1 MIQAQGVRCGWGA
14 AAARSAAARQGM
26 GAAGGTVYV
35 SVVAF
40 RTACRIARVMPPGA
54 GAPGDGGTSSYWA
67 GVMYLN
73 GKTKLLLVL

>member
-1 MIQAQGVRCGWGA
+1 MIQAQGVRCGW
-14 AAARSAAARQGM
+14 